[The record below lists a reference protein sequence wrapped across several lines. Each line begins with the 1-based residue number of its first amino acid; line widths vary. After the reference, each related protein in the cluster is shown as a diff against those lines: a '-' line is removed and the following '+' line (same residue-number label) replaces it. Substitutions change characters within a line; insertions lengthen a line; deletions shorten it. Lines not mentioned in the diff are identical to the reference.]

1 MILLSITSLI
11 DPSHWEY
18 ETAIFAYFII
28 AATAFGFF
36 GLIGQAIHRSVL
48 FKSSNVGSRVL
59 APYFQKY
66 QRGFIAGTAEK
77 THHHAADLFPLRQLA
92 YSQGI
97 LSSLPNLLVGLGI
110 LGTFVGLSIGVMG
123 LKDQGSAE
131 AIQAGIQSL
140 LDSMS
145 TAFVTSVLGMG
156 GSIVLTIVHRI
167 AGHWVA
173 YRHKK
178 FCAELDDRHY
188 VTEEELHGIEEARME
203 AMLIRLFGSKMNEEV
218 TSPGTLLV
226 RNLQANQSTAAKLDN
241 FGNELADGLML
252 SASTISAIESS
263 LGSRFQDLFKN
274 HLGTY
279 LDSMEKSLVEIS
291 GESRNNTESFTD
303 TLESTLNRLIESFK
317 GELSQG
323 AKEEMMAVH
332 RSLASTAESI
342 AGLPAIIDST
352 KTGFESMTLQFE
364 ELGKEVAR
372 RIAEQLKAAGEAA
385 EEATKSSMDK
395 ARDAANTVIDES
407 SRITEKLLAGLE
419 GYMRANSSSV
429 EGISEMIDRIQSVL
443 KEHENSGAAIGAAI
457 TGLTHA
463 SNSLQRNTGDMASS
477 FQAMKAMN
485 ESMERT
491 SSSLNAVAS
500 GMSEVVKGQEELLM
514 SAFDRA
520 KQSIDEQLEAYGEVN
535 EELGG
540 IKEAYVS
547 SLQAYQEAVNRAVNS
562 NLEAFASQLT
572 GVAEGLTAAYTA
584 LQETVGEMEGAVTR
598 VGRELN

>member
-1 MILLSITSLI
+1 MNLLSIKSLI

-28 AATAFGFF
+28 AATAY
-36 GLIGQAIHRSVL
+36 GLIGLIVQAVRRSRM
-48 FKSSNVGSRVL
+48 FKSSNVDSNVL

-66 QRGFIAGTAEK
+66 KRGFIAGTAEK
-77 THHHAADLFPLRQLA
+77 THHHASELFPLQQLA

-97 LSSLPNLLVGLGI
+97 LSSLPNLMVGVGI

-156 GSIVLTIVHRI
+156 GSIVLTFVHRI

-263 LGSRFQDLFKN
+263 LGSRFQDLFQN
-274 HLGTY
+274 HLGKY
-279 LDSMEKSLVEIS
+279 LNSMTASLDELK
-291 GESRNNTESFTD
+291 GESKNNTESFTE

-323 AKEEMMAVH
+323 AKEEMEAVY

-352 KTGFESMTLQFE
+352 KLGFESMTQHFE
-364 ELGKEVAR
+364 ELGKEITR
-372 RIAEQLKAAGEAA
+372 RIADQITAAV
-385 EEATKSSMDK
+385 
-395 ARDAANTVIDES
+395 DAARAATESNIDNATNAAKWTMDES
-407 SRITEKLLAGLE
+407 SRITEQLLAGLE
-419 GYMRANSSSV
+419 GFLQANSTSV
-429 EGISEMIDRIQSVL
+429 EGVSALIDRVQAVL
-443 KEHENSGAAIGAAI
+443 KEHENSGQAIGSAI

-463 SNSLQRNTGDMASS
+463 SSSLQRNTGDMAAS

-500 GMSEVVKGQEELLM
+500 GMNEVVKGQEELLR

-520 KQSIDEQLEAYGEVN
+520 KQSIEEQLSAYGEVN
-535 EELGG
+535 EELGV
-540 IKEAYVS
+540 IKDAYVS

-562 NLEAFASQLT
+562 NLESFASQLT